1 MSLKPECIEEASE
14 VISGINI
21 LDKTGDAFYEGIGVE
36 KSYTCA
42 LMFYQRAEQHLFMV
56 KLFLFIQ
63 MRGVIWMDTVEYMQ
77 KKIKEAHQ
85 VYELLTASYR

>member
-1 MSLKPECIEEASE
+1 
-14 VISGINI
+14 
-21 LDKTGDAFYEGIGVE
+21 
-36 KSYTCA
+36 
-42 LMFYQRAEQHLFMV
+42 
-56 KLFLFIQ
+56 